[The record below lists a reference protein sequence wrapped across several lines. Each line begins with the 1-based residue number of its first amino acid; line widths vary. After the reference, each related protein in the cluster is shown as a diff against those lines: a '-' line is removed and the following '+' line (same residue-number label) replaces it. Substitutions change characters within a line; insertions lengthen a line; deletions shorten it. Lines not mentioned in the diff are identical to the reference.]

1 MPIQAPTIPTS
12 GRFAPVAIKRI
23 LSPIAS
29 RLRTGVPAAT
39 IDRLFDSHHVE
50 DLRLISAVAF
60 IAVRWVLILG
70 LPLAI
75 ESAVMS
81 LWSTFH
87 DHASIWFWLRVIF
100 QGAGYFLSFFGP
112 VLAIFGAVLA
122 WIYQVGSARL
132 GVVDL
137 FACEISTL
145 CRVATVVET
154 ARRYVDNFERGPS
167 AEGRTSSPSVSANQ
181 FTSQESYF
189 PVFENNTRDLQT
201 LEARVVVNITAFYT
215 YMKAVRESLRALNEI
230 TPQSA
235 ESQPASNKSAIE
247 EPWHEAMLN
256 VIFMLYL
263 GLESARLAVDDLV
276 EYEPEKAERTVVIL
290 ISELE
295 AYGLL
300 ARKYPDKEDMHHERL
315 MLREPTYRT
324 LVPAVTRAVEAGR
337 SAVRI
342 CQAETEAEVALR
354 ISLWEPAGRLLPE
367 LQRRYDA
374 VAKLMHAQSQAQIV
388 IPERSL
394 RKAETA

>member
-1 MPIQAPTIPTS
+1 MQIEALAIPTS
-12 GRFAPVAIKRI
+12 GRFAPVTVKRI
-23 LSPIAS
+23 LSPIAR

-39 IDRLFDSHHVE
+39 VDRLFDSHHLE

-60 IAVRWVLILG
+60 MAVCWVLFLG
-70 LPLAI
+70 LPLVI

-81 LWSTFH
+81 LWPTFH
-87 DHASIWFWLRVIF
+87 DHASIWFWLRFIF
-100 QGAGYFLSFFGP
+100 LGAGNFLSFFGP

-154 ARRYVDNFERGPS
+154 ARRYVDNFDSGPPPDVS
-167 AEGRTSSPSVSANQ
+167 RISRPPISANQ
-181 FTSQESYF
+181 FTSQKSYF

-215 YMKAVRESLRALNEI
+215 YMKAVRDSLRALSEI
-230 TPQSA
+230 TPQPA
-235 ESQPASNKSAIE
+235 ESQPASSE
-247 EPWHEAMLN
+247 SPVRGPWHDAMLN

-295 AYGLL
+295 AYRLL

-315 MLREPTYRT
+315 MLREPIYRN
-324 LVPAVTRAVEAGR
+324 LVPALTRSVEAGR
-337 SAVRI
+337 SAVKM
-342 CQAETEAEVALR
+342 CQAESDAEVALR

-367 LQRRYDA
+367 LHRRYDA
-374 VAKLMHAQSQAQIV
+374 VAKLIHAQALAQNV
-388 IPERSL
+388 I
-394 RKAETA
+394 

>member
-1 MPIQAPTIPTS
+1 MQVEALDIQTS
-12 GRFAPVAIKRI
+12 GRFTPVIVKQI
-23 LSPIAS
+23 LSPIAC

-39 IDRLFDSHHVE
+39 VDRLFDSRHIE
-50 DLRLISAVAF
+50 DLRLISAIAF

-81 LWSTFH
+81 LWSTFN
-87 DHASIWFWLRVIF
+87 DHASIWFWLRFIF
-100 QGAGYFLSFFGP
+100 QGTGNFLSFFGP

-145 CRVATVVET
+145 CRVASVVET
-154 ARRYVDNFERGPS
+154 ARRYVDNFDRGPPPQVV
-167 AEGRTSSPSVSANQ
+167 RSSRPPIPVNQ

-215 YMKAVRESLRALNEI
+215 YMKAVRDSLRALTEI
-230 TPQSA
+230 TPQAA
-235 ESQPASNKSAIE
+235 ESQPASNESTIGGR
-247 EPWHEAMLN
+247 WHDAMLN
-256 VIFMLYL
+256 VIFTLYL

-290 ISELE
+290 LSELE
-295 AYGLL
+295 TYGLL
-300 ARKYPDKEDMHHERL
+300 ARKYPDKGDAHHERL
-315 MLREPTYRT
+315 MLREPIYRN
-324 LVPAVTRAVEAGR
+324 LVPALIRSVEAGR
-337 SAVRI
+337 SAVKM
-342 CQAETEAEVALR
+342 CEAETDAEVALR
-354 ISLWEPAGRLLPE
+354 VSLWEPAGRLLLE

-374 VAKLMHAQSQAQIV
+374 VARLIHAQQPA
-388 IPERSL
+388 
-394 RKAETA
+394 